1 MDERTG
7 TATAYDRVRY
17 NPAHRNI
24 WPWPAVLLERATA
37 WVSALPGALWLDA
50 ACGEGHLAALLGPR
64 KTLIGLDLDAR
75 RLDLARAC
83 GYRLVLRG
91 SVTDLPLDD
100 GVLDGIVSIET
111 LEHVPDLD
119 GALREFARCLRADG
133 HLLISL
139 PSVTLRSRRQM
150 RRTGRPV
157 YCDEKEHVRELSS
170 VPIDGFPHMFVTWDR
185 FEADLARAGFEIA
198 RAGGVGYVL
207 PQWEGTPAWVSHLV
221 NLLSRES
228 VNRWIGTLPPLSRF
242 PYYRLY
248 LLRRRERGAVAGAT
262 GRP

>member
-7 TATAYDRVRY
+7 TATGYDRVRY
-17 NPAHRNI
+17 NPALRRI

-37 WVSALPGALWLDA
+37 WVDAVPGARWLDA
-50 ACGEGHLAALLGPR
+50 ACGEGHLAALLSSR
-64 KTLIGLDLDAR
+64 KTLIGLDLDAGR
-75 RLDLARAC
+75 LARSRAR
-83 GYRLVLRG
+83 GYRLLLRG
-91 SVTDLPLDD
+91 SVTALPLAD
-100 GVLDGIVSIET
+100 GTLDGIVSLET

-150 RRTGRPV
+150 ARTGRPV
-157 YCDEKEHVRELSS
+157 YCDEKEHVRELSA
-170 VPIDGFPHMFVTWDR
+170 VPLDGFPHMFVTWER
-185 FEADLARAGFEIA
+185 FEAGLTGAGFEVV

-207 PQWEGTPAWVSHLV
+207 PPWEGRPAWIAHLV
-221 NLLSRES
+221 NLLSRET
-228 VNRWIGTLPPLSRF
+228 VNAWIGTLPYLRRF

-248 LLRRRERGAVAGAT
+248 LLRRRKAGVRAGAT